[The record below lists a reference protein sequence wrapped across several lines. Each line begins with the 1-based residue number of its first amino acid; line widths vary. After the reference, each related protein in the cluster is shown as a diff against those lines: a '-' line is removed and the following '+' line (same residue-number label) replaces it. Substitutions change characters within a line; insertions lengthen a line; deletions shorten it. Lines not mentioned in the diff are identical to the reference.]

1 MSEARSRL
9 ERLLG
14 GAELAALRM
23 RLRQRYQRARQAES
37 FTLGS
42 LEARERQALEGLLG
56 RPSSPAASIR
66 LSLAELDLALAR
78 AGLAPNLRAA
88 LEALDGVIEDHDTR
102 QQRRLAWQQLVE
114 SVADPRLRTWLGAT
128 TARGVLKRLA
138 GGEIDQARE
147 LLRRCE
153 AVIARLP
160 AQGLPLAELAALSCH
175 DAHALDAGR
184 ATASLVL
191 AVLRPATSAE
201 SEVPEALRQR
211 WASLGVVLNELAAPA
226 LLLNLSAD
234 GEGAAAGLLRRA
246 YESAE
251 PLHLS
256 LRALLRDPPRWS
268 VRGRTVF
275 VCENPTV
282 LARAADRLG
291 TTCQP
296 LVCTEGMPGTAPQ
309 VLLRQLAEAGA
320 CLRYHGDFDW
330 PGIGIGNLVI
340 SRFGAQ
346 PWRFGA
352 SDYRR
357 AADHSSLALEGE
369 PAIAG
374 WDGELSA
381 VMRELK
387 RAVHEEAVLQELL
400 SDLALD

>member
-1 MSEARSRL
+1 MIEARSRL

-23 RLRQRYQRARQAES
+23 RLRQRFRRARQAEF
-37 FTLGS
+37 FTLGA
-42 LEARERQALEGLLG
+42 LDAREREALEGLLG
-56 RPSSPAASIR
+56 RPPSPAASIR

-78 AGLAPNLRAA
+78 AGLAPSLRAA
-88 LEALDGVIEDHDTR
+88 LEALDGVIEDHDAR
-102 QQRRLAWQQLVE
+102 QQRRLAWQQLAE
-114 SVADPRLRTWLGAT
+114 SVADPALRAWLGAA

-138 GGEIDQARE
+138 AGDIDVARE

-153 AVIARLP
+153 AVLARLP

-191 AVLRPATSAE
+191 AVLRPANSAE
-201 SEVPEALRQR
+201 SEYPEALRQR
-211 WASLGVVLNELAAPA
+211 WASLGVILNELAAPA

-246 YESAE
+246 CESAE

-291 TTCQP
+291 AGCQP

-309 VLLRQLAEAGA
+309 VLLRQLAGAGA

-330 PGIGIGNLVI
+330 PGIGIGNLVMG
-340 SRFGAQ
+340 RFGAE

-352 SDYRR
+352 ADYRH
-357 AADHSSLALEGE
+357 AAEHSQLALDGE
-369 PAIAG
+369 PVGAC
-374 WDGELSA
+374 WDTELTAS
-381 VMRELK
+381 MRELG
-387 RAVHEEAVLQELL
+387 RAIHEEAVLAELL
-400 SDLALD
+400 SDLAQR